1 MEKVGAFESLDV
13 NEKKT
18 DEKTRKPT
26 KTKLFWC
33 VGTLYDHFM
42 TKQKVYQPCVSHLT
56 ALIGQIWC
64 FTTNIG
70 TELKFDSC
78 LSTVWKFPNQRVKM
92 LLDRNLEVK
101 AGSEKYFLII
111 K

>member
-70 TELKFDSC
+70 FL
-78 LSTVWKFPNQRVKM
+78 LANVRKFPNQRVKM
-92 LLDRNLEVK
+92 LLGRNLEVK

>member
-1 MEKVGAFESLDV
+1 MRVCFISQFWKRWEHLSLWMLTK
-13 NEKKT
+13 KKT
-18 DEKTRKPT
+18 REKTRKPT

-70 TELKFDSC
+70 T
-78 LSTVWKFPNQRVKM
+78 
-92 LLDRNLEVK
+92 
-101 AGSEKYFLII
+101 
-111 K
+111 